1 MMAGIDGQWDS
12 VAQSPMGEQVS
23 VLTLTSKPDGSFAG
37 TNSGPMGSMDVTD
50 GQVTGDQVTAKME
63 LKVPFPM
70 TLTIEG
76 RLDGDTIDGTIDTG
90 AFGKFPMKATRKA

>member
-1 MMAGIDGQWDS
+1 MAAIDGQWDS

-23 VLTLTSKPDGSFAG
+23 VLTLTSKADGSFAG

-50 GQVTGDQVTAKME
+50 GHVTGDTVTFKMD

-70 TLTIEG
+70 TLTVEG
-76 RLDGDTIDGTIDTG
+76 TLAGDTLEGTIDTG
-90 AFGKFPMKATRKA
+90 AFGKFPVKATRKA